1 MYHLSTRT
9 TNLGNI
15 HSLTPYS
22 SERFLPN
29 LAMLGTV
36 DKLSKLYNT
45 DFGPVVWARSLGLTA
60 VDKMGPIKNEIMRFA
75 MGLEEPSN
83 RS

>member
-1 MYHLSTRT
+1 
-9 TNLGNI
+9 
-15 HSLTPYS
+15 
-22 SERFLPN
+22 
-29 LAMLGTV
+29 MLGTV

-83 RS
+83 RT